1 MSIQNLNSELFVE
14 LSDEQ
19 EECANGGG
27 QLRNLNESF
36 ETEYDAA
43 QTVNVTQIMS
53 GPGGSGILEVF
64 KTSSVETEAN
74 KSINASFG
82 QPDAG

>member
-19 EECANGGG
+19 EESANGGG
-27 QLRNLNESF
+27 QLRNLNEDF

-64 KTSSVETEAN
+64 ATRSVETEAN